1 MGHYLG
7 LLCNIKVTVE
17 GALRIVDEELI
28 VIVQSRILPCVE
40 VEADQGDIRVRP
52 ISLVEL
58 LTRGAIRGKERQNPG
73 DDDCLH

>member
-17 GALRIVDEELI
+17 DALRIVDEELI